1 MVASS
6 ARSRKNRM
14 VAGGVGEVAGGV
26 GRWVGMVKR
35 GRFGMIGKSK
45 GFGKEW
51 RLSCFTCPSSQIR
64 NSCLSEVQWL
74 FLPASRYRRPFA
86 MVKT

>member
-35 GRFGMIGKSK
+35 GRFGLIGKSK

-51 RLSCFTCPSSQIR
+51 RLPWET
-64 NSCLSEVQWL
+64 VL
-74 FLPASRYRRPFA
+74 FYLPIKSG
-86 MVKT
+86 

>member
-35 GRFGMIGKSK
+35 GRFGLI
-45 GFGKEW
+45 
-51 RLSCFTCPSSQIR
+51 
-64 NSCLSEVQWL
+64 
-74 FLPASRYRRPFA
+74 
-86 MVKT
+86 